1 MGAASKFAC
10 VRAYKIIDAPLDQA
24 RGQPPFPALSLPSRP
39 PAQPRMLHATPHM
52 GFMAWGEDSACGIG
66 SVGVHVEDSAGGI
79 GSVGMHVGQS
89 ALGVGVGPALT

>member
-1 MGAASKFAC
+1 M
-10 VRAYKIIDAPLDQA
+10 PLSTRHVA
-24 RGQPPFPALSLPSRP
+24 NPHSLPSLPSRP

-66 SVGVHVEDSAGGI
+66 SVGVHVEDSACGI